1 MNIGSFAG
9 KVSGGIV
16 TGSKAAAS
24 AITGFGAGAI
34 KTMDKVGVEAGD
46 TALSK
51 MGSIV
56 SDTALSTSAKQR
68 IAKGIG
74 GGIEGAIAGAGV
86 GTVAGGISGA
96 IDEDESVIGGA
107 LKGGLI
113 GGLAGGTIGG
123 VSASIHNNAGIAAN
137 MKNDYTK
144 VARKISKFGSQTAD
158 GNANKAADIA
168 TAQATMNKPVSDEL
182 LSNLTNATEPRLT

>member
-34 KTMDKVGVEAGD
+34 KTMDK
-46 TALSK
+46 
-51 MGSIV
+51 
-56 SDTALSTSAKQR
+56 
-68 IAKGIG
+68 KGIG

-96 IDEDESVIGGA
+96 IDENESVIGGA
-107 LKGGLI
+107 LKGGLV

-123 VSASIHNNAGIAAN
+123 VSASLHNNAGIAAN

-144 VARKISKFGSQTAD
+144 VARRISKFGSQTAD

-182 LSNLTNATEPRLT
+182 LPNLTNATEPRIY

>member
-34 KTMDKVGVEAGD
+34 KTMDKIGVEAGD
-46 TALSK
+46 SALSR
-51 MGSIV
+51 MGS
-56 SDTALSTSAKQR
+56 

-107 LKGGLI
+107 LKGGLV

-123 VSASIHNNAGIAAN
+123 VSASLHNNAGIAAN

-144 VARKISKFGSQTAD
+144 VARRISKFGSQTAD

-182 LSNLTNATEPRLT
+182 LPNLTNATEPRIY